1 MIIISND
8 IVIDVENFMRIILN
22 SEFQLLW
29 EYSNVEQIEVANYLR
44 IIFDNTPIK
53 ILEIKLNKNNSL
65 KIVYQNDNTRK
76 KHSFDYN
83 FS

>member
-8 IVIDVENFMRIILN
+8 IVIDVENFMKIILN

-29 EYSNVEQIEVANYLR
+29 EYNNVEQIEVANYLR